1 MPIEY
6 PLTFERLSQ
15 QAFQKLDFDI
25 MNLAFEAHRILGRN
39 CDEEIYHN
47 HLAARIE
54 AAGLGK
60 TLVEVM
66 IHVRHGSFH
75 KEYRM
80 DLVVGARVVYELKA
94 TRDIATQHEG
104 QTLNYLLL
112 VDCEHGKVINFGGTS
127 VGHRFVNN
135 PVNREERY
143 RYSVRATPSWRG
155 PDVLRIST
163 VEFIED
169 IGLFLEAPLYNQV
182 LVHHFGGPDHAI
194 ERRSM
199 SLGGIPLGQQA
210 FQMCGPDEAFRIT
223 TLSRN
228 LSAQRQS
235 LERLLQLSDLKALH
249 WINLNRHQVEF
260 TTLTRS

>member
-1 MPIEY
+1 MPIEC
-6 PLTFERLSQ
+6 PVTFERLSH

-25 MNLAFEAHRILGRN
+25 TNLAFETHRLLGRS

-60 TLVEVM
+60 TLVEVV

-80 DLVVGARVVYELKA
+80 DLVVAAQIVYELKVA
-94 TRDIATQHEG
+94 RDIATQHEG

-112 VDCEHGKVINFGGTS
+112 TNCEHGKVINFGGAS
-127 VGHRFVNN
+127 VGQRFVNN
-135 PVNREERY
+135 PVTQQERY
-143 RYSVRATPSWRG
+143 RYSLKAAHSWRG
-155 PDVLRIST
+155 PEMLKKSM

-169 IGLFLEAPLYNQV
+169 IGLFLEAPLYNQA
-182 LVHHFGGPDHAI
+182 LVHHDGGPDHAI

-199 SLGGIPLGQQA
+199 SLSGVPLGQQA
-210 FQMCGPDEAFRIT
+210 FQMCGKDEAFRIT

-235 LERLLQLSDLKALH
+235 LERLVQLSNLKALH